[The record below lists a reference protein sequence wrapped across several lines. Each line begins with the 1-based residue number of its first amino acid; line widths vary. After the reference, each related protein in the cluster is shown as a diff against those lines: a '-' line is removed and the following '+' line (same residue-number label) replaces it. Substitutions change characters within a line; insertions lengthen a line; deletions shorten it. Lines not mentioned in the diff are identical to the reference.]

1 MDVGCVGGGGVDV
14 GDDGGSTGQWS
25 GLRSRRPRTQGGPSV
40 AETRYDK
47 PVSRI
52 SKMVPF

>member
-1 MDVGCVGGGGVDV
+1 MDVGCVGGGGVEV